1 MAMTIFEKYQE
12 LKSNFDY
19 VYKGIH
25 LNKVVTIMLWSLAK
39 HESALNLK
47 SFVKLF
53 CHLDLRELKQFSN
66 DDWILSFGRYSRKD
80 HIELFENILK
90 RLNRPIKYA
99 KPFNWGKIICF
110 NPELIYSSYKFVF
123 SKDYSAISFSEKLCL
138 ANELVFYA
146 NAIKEVNRYDF
157 HKVEKFLC
165 LCDSQEIENLLTQF
179 FQTKN
184 VPTYAF
190 MEGIM
195 FIYKGDVPFDSIQY
209 ENFVTDTKLCWG
221 KYTRDEFCE
230 YGISPER
237 IKIAGYPKYV
247 DGKSLKPNNTF
258 RRCMALLSRD
268 SFRSSNMCLLDI
280 LSNYSDKQEI
290 WLKLHP
296 RCDKSYYEEYAGEH
310 HMHIVPTEKTVNDCL
325 NQDDFD
331 YAISVNTSAYYEA
344 LMRGLPC
351 LRLYDGK
358 FNLMYGYDDSFGT
371 IDEYSEVYE
380 RIKNM
385 DVKDYQQKIDHVLEY
400 AIGWGIDNYNK
411 ILEND

>member
-1 MAMTIFEKYQE
+1 MAMTIFEKYKE

-39 HESALNLK
+39 HESSLNIK

-53 CHLDLRELKQFSN
+53 CHLDTRELKQFSN
-66 DDWILSFGRYSRKD
+66 DDWIISFGRYNRKD
-80 HIELFENILK
+80 HIELFENVLK
-90 RLNRPIKYA
+90 RLNHSIKYA
-99 KPFNWGKIICF
+99 KPFNWGKKYCF
-110 NPELIYSSYKFVF
+110 NPELIYNSYKFVF
-123 SKDYSAISFSEKLCL
+123 SNKYKSISFSEKLCL
-138 ANELVFYA
+138 ANEFVFYA
-146 NAIKEVNRYDF
+146 NAIKEINRYDF
-157 HKVEKFLC
+157 RKAKKFMC

-179 FQTKN
+179 FQTRK

-195 FIYKGDVPFDSIQY
+195 FVFKGEIPFDCIQY
-209 ENFVTDTKLCWG
+209 ENLSTDTKLSWG
-221 KYTRDEFCE
+221 NYSRDELVKS
-230 YGISPER
+230 GISPER
-237 IKIAGYPKYV
+237 IKVAGYPKFV
-247 DGKSLKPNNTF
+247 EVSSLKPNNTF
-258 RRCMALLSRD
+258 RKCMALLSRD
-268 SFRSSNMCLLDI
+268 TFRSSNMCLLEI
-280 LSNYSDKQEI
+280 LSKYSDIQEI

-296 RCDKSYYEEYAGEH
+296 GCDKSHYEKYSNKH
-310 HMHIVPTEKTVNDCL
+310 HMNIVPTEKTVNECL

-358 FNLMYGYDDSFGT
+358 FNLMYGYDDTFGT

-380 RIKNM
+380 CIKNM
-385 DVKDYQQKIDHVLEY
+385 DVKDYQQKIDQVLEY
-400 AIGWGIDNYNK
+400 AIGWGVDSYKEIISN
-411 ILEND
+411 